1 MKSDQIKVLL
11 IEDNSDDVRLIQRL
25 LAQVNMDG
33 FRLTHANGVD
43 KAARELEKGAF
54 DVVLTD
60 IAMSDSDALETIRRI
75 QSVRKDIPIVVLSS
89 LDDESTAIEI
99 MQEGAQDY
107 LIKGQGDGHLIA
119 RALRHA
125 IERKRAELRLMHV
138 THYDSLTGLANRALF
153 QSRLDHALAVA
164 KRRKQIA
171 ALLVLDLDR
180 FKAVNDT
187 LGHHAGD
194 RLLVLVAERLRSCVR
209 ESDTVARLGGDE
221 FTVIL
226 NDVTS
231 AEEVAVV
238 ARKILA
244 ALAGPFQ
251 LEDHEIYVTPSI
263 GITLYPHDGVTP
275 TGLLKNA
282 DAAMYQ
288 AKNLGRNNFQFYTA
302 DMNRRSVARL
312 KMESGLRQAVE
323 RSELVLYYQP
333 KVDITTGII
342 TGVEALVRWNKPDTG
357 LVPPVEFIPIAEE
370 TGLIIPVGEWV
381 LREALM
387 QIRRW
392 HDEDLP
398 EMRIA
403 VNLSARQ
410 FRQNDLVKTITDSL
424 DELGVDGE
432 FLEVEITESLL
443 MDDSALSTMALYKL
457 KDRGVRV
464 SVDDFGTGY
473 SSLSYLKRFPIDA
486 LKIDRSFV
494 RDITT
499 DPDDATITN
508 AIIGLAHNL
517 RRRVIAEGVE
527 TQAQLA
533 FLQKHSC
540 DEAQGFLFSPPVVAA
555 ELARLI
561 KTPKGIAA
569 IARLDGKKGGSRL
582 AV

>member
-43 KAARELEKGAF
+43 KAAIELEKGSY

-60 IAMSDSDALETIRRI
+60 IAMTDSDALETIRRI

-125 IERKRAELRLMHV
+125 IERKHAELRLMHV

-164 KRRKQIA
+164 KRRKLLA

-180 FKAVNDT
+180 FKGVNDT

-194 RLLVLVAERLRSCVR
+194 QLLVLVAERLRACVR

-231 AEEVAVV
+231 AEEVSVV

-244 ALAGPFQ
+244 ALSGPFH

-312 KMESGLRQAVE
+312 KMESGLRQAID

-333 KVDITTGII
+333 KIDITTGII
-342 TGVEALVRWNKPDTG
+342 TGMEALVRWNKPDTG

-392 HDEDLP
+392 HDEGAP
-398 EMRIA
+398 TMRVA

-410 FRQNDLVKTITDSL
+410 FRQNDLVKTITENL
-424 DELGVDGE
+424 DELGVGGE

-443 MDDSALSTMALYKL
+443 MDDTALSTMALYKL

-527 TQAQLA
+527 TPAQLA
-533 FLQKHSC
+533 FLQKHGC
-540 DEAQGFLFSPPVVAA
+540 DEAQGFLFSPPVAAA

-569 IARLDGKKGGSRL
+569 IVRFDGKKGGSRL

>member
-43 KAARELEKGAF
+43 KAAIELEKGAY

-60 IAMSDSDALETIRRI
+60 IAMTDSDALETIRRI

-125 IERKRAELRLMHV
+125 IERKHAELRLMHV

-164 KRRKQIA
+164 KRRKLLA

-180 FKAVNDT
+180 FKGVNDT

-194 RLLVLVAERLRSCVR
+194 QLLVLVAERLRACVR

-231 AEEVAVV
+231 AEEVSVV

-244 ALAGPFQ
+244 ALSGPFH

-312 KMESGLRQAVE
+312 KMESGLRQAID

-333 KVDITTGII
+333 KIDITTGII
-342 TGVEALVRWNKPDTG
+342 TGMEALVRWNKPDTG

-392 HDEDLP
+392 HDEGAP
-398 EMRIA
+398 TMRVA

-410 FRQNDLVKTITDSL
+410 FRQNDLVKTITENL
-424 DELGVDGE
+424 DELGVGGE

-443 MDDSALSTMALYKL
+443 MDDTALSTMALYKL

-527 TQAQLA
+527 TPAQLA
-533 FLQKHSC
+533 FLQKHGC
-540 DEAQGFLFSPPVVAA
+540 DEAQGFLFSPPVAAA

-569 IARLDGKKGGSRL
+569 IVRFDGKKGGSRL

>member
-1 MKSDQIKVLL
+1 MKSEQIKVLL

-25 LAQVNMDG
+25 LGQVNMDG
-33 FRLTHANGVD
+33 FGLTHVNGVD

>member
-25 LAQVNMDG
+25 LAQVNLDG
-33 FRLTHANGVD
+33 FKLTHANGVD
-43 KAARELEKGAF
+43 KAVRELQRKAY

-60 IAMSDSDALETIRRI
+60 IAMTDSDALETIRRI
-75 QSVRKDIPIVVLSS
+75 QSVRKDIPIVILTSH
-89 LDDESTAIEI
+89 DDESTAIEI

-125 IERKRAELRLMHV
+125 IERKHAELRLMHV

-153 QSRLDHALAVA
+153 QNRLDHALAVA
-164 KRRKQIA
+164 KRRKHLA

-180 FKAVNDT
+180 FKGINDT

-194 RLLVLVAERLRSCVR
+194 QLLVLVAERLRGCVR

-238 ARKILA
+238 ARKVLA
-244 ALAGPFQ
+244 ALAVSFL
-251 LEDHEIYVTPSI
+251 LEGHEVYVTPSI
-263 GITLYPHDGVTP
+263 GITLYPHDGVTS

-288 AKNLGRNNFQFYTA
+288 AKSQGRNNFQFYTA
-302 DMNRRSVARL
+302 DLNRRSVARL
-312 KMESGLRQAVE
+312 KLESGLRQAID
-323 RSELVLYYQP
+323 RSEFVLYYQP
-333 KVDITTGII
+333 KIDIKTGTL
-342 TGVEALVRWNKPDTG
+342 TGVEAMVRWNKPDTG

-387 QIRRW
+387 QIGRW
-392 HDEDLP
+392 QEEGLP
-398 EMRIA
+398 QMRIA

-424 DELGVDGE
+424 DELGVGGE

-443 MDDSALSTMALYKL
+443 MDDTALSTMALYKL

-533 FLQKHSC
+533 FLQKHGC
-540 DEAQGFLFSPPVVAA
+540 DEAQGFLFSPPVAA
-555 ELARLI
+555 TELARLLGA
-561 KTPKGIAA
+561 PGGLAA
-569 IARLDGKKGGSRL
+569 MALPGGKKGGSRL